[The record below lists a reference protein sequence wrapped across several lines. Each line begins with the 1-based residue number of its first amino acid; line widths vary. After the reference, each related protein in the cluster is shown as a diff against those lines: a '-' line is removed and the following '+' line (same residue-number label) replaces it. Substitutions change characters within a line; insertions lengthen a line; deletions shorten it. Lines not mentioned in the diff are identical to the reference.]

1 MNSAWPLARYPIVI
15 FLDADDVLLPH
26 AAATVVEL
34 WTEATVKA
42 QFPLETVDEAGRR
55 LGHITP
61 RFPHELKN
69 AALRAAL
76 LDTGQSPSS
85 PGSGNAYSRSLLT
98 RLDADGGFDL
108 ENPREHHMDSILEC
122 NAPFYGE
129 VVTIHEP
136 MGCRRIHH
144 SNMYA
149 VNALDS
155 ARFAMMID
163 TFVVKLDY
171 LARRC
176 RVWGLAFD
184 PAAAR
189 NHSLWLLECRL
200 VMNKLAPAND
210 PSREPTRYILYH
222 GLKAHGDDDVP
233 AKTRVP
239 PGVVVLGRCPQPAP
253 SRKPT
258 DRAALFGHSQAALVR
273 AAIRQDHRAEG
284 IDMAQFAPR
293 TGNANVSA
301 GSERCTLLQRAV
313 REPSVSL
320 IIATRDR
327 CSQLARC
334 LDAVRSM
341 SFERRWELIVV
352 DNGSIDRTASVIREF
367 IEFRPFSSSLPV
379 RAETGS
385 GQCAQCRSGDRP
397 RHGPGLHRRRL
408 LPGARF
414 PQPFMGRLRRSAIGL
429 HRRAHNA
436 ARPGRSPDDSQRIPW
451 RRGPSRA
458 DRFLGP
464 TPPSRALTWRFAE
477 RCFAGSAGSTR
488 CSGRAHWSAAPKI
501 GMPQAAPA
509 LSAGRENTV
518 RRWWFGIITGEKRPM
533 PRR

>member
-1 MNSAWPLARYPIVI
+1 MTSQLGVTIIVVNFNYGRFLASAIDSALDQDHPVCEVIVVDDCSSDDSRAVIARYGHRVRPVLLAENTGEVGAMNSAWPLARYPVVI

-61 RFPHELKN
+61 RFPHELKTP
-69 AALRAAL
+69 ALRAAL

-136 MGCRRIHH
+136 LGCRRIHH

-233 AKTRVP
+233 AKTRVLRALWFLAVALSP
-239 PGVVVLGRCPQPAP
+239 RPLA
-253 SRKPT
+253 SRLI
-258 DRAALFGHSQAALVR
+258 ALRFLVTR
-273 AAIRQDHRAEG
+273 R
-284 IDMAQFAPR
+284 PR
-293 TGNANVSA
+293 W
-301 GSERCTLLQRAV
+301 
-313 REPSVSL
+313 
-320 IIATRDR
+320 
-327 CSQLARC
+327 
-334 LDAVRSM
+334 
-341 SFERRWELIVV
+341 FERLFAKIT
-352 DNGSIDRTASVIREF
+352 GPKAS
-367 IEFRPFSSSLPV
+367 
-379 RAETGS
+379 
-385 GQCAQCRSGDRP
+385 
-397 RHGPGLHRRRL
+397 
-408 LPGARF
+408 
-414 PQPFMGRLRRSAIGL
+414 
-429 HRRAHNA
+429 
-436 ARPGRSPDDSQRIPW
+436 
-451 RRGPSRA
+451 
-458 DRFLGP
+458 
-464 TPPSRALTWRFAE
+464 TWRSSRHAPE
-477 RCFAGSAGSTR
+477 TR
-488 CSGRAHWSAAPKI
+488 
-501 GMPQAAPA
+501 M
-509 LSAGRENTV
+509 
-518 RRWWFGIITGEKRPM
+518 
-533 PRR
+533 